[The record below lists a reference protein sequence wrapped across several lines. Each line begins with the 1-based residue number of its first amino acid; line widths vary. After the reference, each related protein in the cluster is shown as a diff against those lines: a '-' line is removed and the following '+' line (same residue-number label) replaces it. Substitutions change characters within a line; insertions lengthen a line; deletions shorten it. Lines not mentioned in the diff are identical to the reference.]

1 MPYKKRS
8 LVSICRIAL
17 GTLFLVVVCLCPA
30 FPTPADLPLLR
41 EHITAYNLEQ
51 HKTSL
56 SDQSYRGEEGILRIK
71 PEIGRSFGFNVLI
84 NQDYIKATE
93 LYGEAE
99 DLFEKA
105 VEAMTTCEEEHY
117 PGEHVNKV
125 AELAVRHNQAI
136 ALAWEHMMSYR
147 SKLTAEI
154 DDRLNADNSFC
165 LMEKLLAENV
175 ERTSYNLR
183 DTLGSFY
190 NRCQGLDEDAALNL
204 ENIKF
209 VNYVFHKF
217 TENAAAET
225 KTRFDLDISNRK
237 DDSDS
242 GSAWKIALGK
252 SSSRF
257 SSVLEAVFEKHQK
270 TGYPVDELLFLA
282 LIWQESDYDSRN
294 VSYVGAAGL
303 TQIMPTT
310 AKGLGMKNI
319 FAPPYFKEAGS
330 LLGRERR
337 LKHKAKNLLREMTE
351 ENSLVHAKQARNL
364 TQGSLDCRK
373 KRKELFVR
381 YRQELLKAG
390 TDDRLDP
397 HKALEFGLKYFSQMM
412 KIQKGDAS
420 LALASYNAGPHRVKQ
435 YNGIPP
441 FEETINFRNRVLNYY
456 RFYQSRV
463 KNHLSE
469 QAATR

>member
-1 MPYKKRS
+1 MPYKRRP
-8 LVSICRIAL
+8 LASICKIAL
-17 GTLFLVVVCLCPA
+17 GTLFLALGCLCSA
-30 FPTPADLPLLR
+30 SPTSADLPLLT

-51 HKTSL
+51 HKNSL
-56 SDQSYRGEEGILRIK
+56 SDHSYRGEEGILRIK
-71 PEIGRSFGFNVLI
+71 PEVGRSFGLNVLL

-93 LYGEAE
+93 LYGEAK
-99 DLFEKA
+99 DLFKKA
-105 VEAMTTCEEEHY
+105 VEAMTTREGEQH

-125 AELAVRHNQAI
+125 AEMAVQHNQTI
-136 ALAWEHMMSYR
+136 ALAWEHMISYR
-147 SKLTAEI
+147 SKLTAEV
-154 DDRLNADNSFC
+154 DDRLNADISSR
-165 LMEKLLAENV
+165 LMEKLLMEDMEKAA
-175 ERTSYNLR
+175 YNLR
-183 DTLGSFY
+183 DTLGSFH
-190 NRCQGLDEDAALNL
+190 NQCEELDEDAPLNL

-209 VNYVFHKF
+209 VNYVFHEF
-217 TENAAAET
+217 TENASEEA
-225 KTRFDLDISNRK
+225 KNRFDLDISNRK
-237 DDSDS
+237 DDADS
-242 GSAWKIALGK
+242 GSVWKIALGK

-282 LIWQESDYDSRN
+282 LIWQESDYDPRN

-303 TQIMPTT
+303 TQIMPST

-330 LLGRERR
+330 LLGHERR

-364 TQGSLDCRK
+364 TQESLDCRK
-373 KRKELFVR
+373 KRKELFAR
-381 YRQELLKAG
+381 YRQKLLEDG
-390 TDDRLDP
+390 TDDRLNP

-412 KIQKGDAS
+412 KIQKGDTS

-463 KNHLSE
+463 KKYLSE